1 MSRLVFSCLGGT
13 DGTALVTHVI
23 SRFSRFQHIQFFA
36 DRRPLDNREGGDASH
51 HIIPSTR
58 APRAPSPR
66 CMLHSSCFDRKSL
79 SFRSSFTPL
88 GDLNESDLR
97 AGGYIL
103 IFCHRRPAEERATA
117 VLPSYHTPQ
126 PTNNS
131 NNRQTTATTVVEDAQ
146 GPTGLTQTAAVSGG
160 RAFISQDV
168 NKTTAERI
176 GDRGRSPA
184 VQRTSRATSISSGG
198 PRERPSG
205 RNHGRRKRARRRST
219 QQSQ

>member
-1 MSRLVFSCLGGT
+1 
-13 DGTALVTHVI
+13 
-23 SRFSRFQHIQFFA
+23 
-36 DRRPLDNREGGDASH
+36 
-51 HIIPSTR
+51 
-58 APRAPSPR
+58 
-66 CMLHSSCFDRKSL
+66 MLHSSCFDRKSL

-146 GPTGLTQTAAVSGG
+146 GPTGLTQTAAVSSG

-168 NKTTAERI
+168 NKTTGERI

-184 VQRTSRATSISSGG
+184 VQRTSRATSIAPMVTQGG
-198 PRERPSG
+198 VRVNAVKTVVVDEVDACLGKGASTRWGAPAAERCTSCC
-205 RNHGRRKRARRRST
+205 RDT
-219 QQSQ
+219 